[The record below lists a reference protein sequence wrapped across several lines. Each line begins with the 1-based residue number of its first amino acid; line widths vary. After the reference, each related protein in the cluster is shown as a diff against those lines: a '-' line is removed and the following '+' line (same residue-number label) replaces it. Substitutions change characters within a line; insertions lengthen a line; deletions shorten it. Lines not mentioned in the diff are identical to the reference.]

1 MPDLPNPL
9 NVLVIRDEAPA
20 SLERIASVAPGR
32 LRVTGLW
39 HSLLPELRRDWPGDL
54 IARFTRTSPDRVPTA
69 EEAEA
74 VIRGA
79 HAVMMGVP
87 FPRDG
92 LERMADVRWVHW
104 GFAGLS
110 NVRGSSF
117 WGAPVLTT
125 SSRGYTGAQPI
136 AESALAGL
144 LALARGIHTGV
155 QHTVARSFE
164 PSSYN
169 PIVVQGK
176 TLGIIGLGGIGR
188 ALARMAKGMGMR
200 VVATRRSA
208 AEREE
213 GVQGVDV
220 LYPAAQM
227 HEMLAGCQMVA
238 VCAMWTHETE
248 GLVDAAAFGAM
259 PEGAFIANVARG
271 EIIDEPAMIAAL
283 ESGKLGGAYLD
294 VYTREFTVPPPEALL
309 SHPHVIM
316 SPHISQKSDVNH
328 LFGLDLFCANLRR
341 LLDGEELENVVD
353 WERGY

>member
-1 MPDLPNPL
+1 MPDLPDPL
-9 NVLVIRDEAPA
+9 NVLVIRDETQAA
-20 SLERIASVAPGR
+20 LDRIAAVAPGR
-32 LRVTGLW
+32 VRVTGLW
-39 HSLLPELRRDWPGDL
+39 HSLLPELRRDWPEGL
-54 IARFTRTSPDRVPTA
+54 IERFTRTAPERVLTA
-69 EEAEA
+69 DEAEA
-74 VIRGA
+74 AIRGA

-92 LERMADVRWVHW
+92 FERMANLRWAHW

-144 LALARGIHTGV
+144 LALARGVHTGA
-155 QHTVARSFE
+155 QQTAARSFD
-164 PSSYN
+164 PNAYN
-169 PIVVQGK
+169 PIVVEGK
-176 TLGIIGLGGIGR
+176 TLGVIGLGGIGR

-208 AEREE
+208 TERQENA
-213 GVQGVDV
+213 QGVDV

-227 HEMLAGCQMVA
+227 LEMLAECQMVA

-248 GLVDAAAFGAM
+248 GLVNAAAFDAM
-259 PEGAFIANVARG
+259 PQGAFIANVARG

-294 VYTREFTVPPPEALL
+294 VYVQEFIVPPPEALL
-309 SHPHVIM
+309 SHPHVVM

-341 LLDGEELENVVD
+341 LLDGDELENVVD